1 MKDNN
6 WVHISRWCLTAFV
19 IISYVGSISVIHL
32 FQLEAVIEA
41 EKQAA
46 RDLIREKKKERAL
59 LALKKKKAQEDLL
72 KQVDTWVI
80 NVEQQVSNIT
90 QPCNFFR
97 LFQFCLLFCGH
108 LVRIKPM
115 NTSSIEYFYICA

>member
-108 LVRIKPM
+108 W
-115 NTSSIEYFYICA
+115 